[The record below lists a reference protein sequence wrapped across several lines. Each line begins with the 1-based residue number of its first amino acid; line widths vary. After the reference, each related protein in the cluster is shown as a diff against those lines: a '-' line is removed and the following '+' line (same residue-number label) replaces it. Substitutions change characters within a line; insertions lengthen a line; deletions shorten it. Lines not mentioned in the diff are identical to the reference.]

1 MKFRTEI
8 QINPSLLRITQ
19 HSPVMLLGSCFV
31 ENIAEKMNQSGFEI
45 NVNPFGI
52 VYNPESTANCLYDL
66 FQKRIYTETDLFE
79 YQDVFHSFAHHSRF
93 SSKNKQEALQKI
105 NDSIIS
111 AADFLQKT
119 EVLIVTFG
127 TAMVYRLKSSG
138 KIVSNCHKLPA
149 NQFQEE
155 RLTISQITAQWNE
168 IISCLHRQNQKIQV
182 IFTVSPIRHWK
193 DGSHSNQLNKAILL
207 LAINELIQS
216 HPQCHYFP
224 SYEILLDDLR
234 DYRFYADDLIH
245 PNSQAIAYIW
255 EKLGDAY
262 FDSAVKEQIAVY
274 EREQKRLNHREIV
287 Q

>member
-8 QINPSLLRITQ
+8 QINPSPLRIKH
-19 HSPVMLLGSCFV
+19 HSPILFVGSCFA
-31 ENIAEKMNQSGFEI
+31 ENIAEKMSQSGFEI

-52 VYNPESTANCLYDL
+52 VYNPESTANCLFDL
-66 FQKRIYTETDLFE
+66 FQKRMYAETDIFE
-79 YQDVFHSFAHHSRF
+79 FQDVYHSFAHHSRF
-93 SSKNKQEALQKI
+93 SSKNLQEALQKI
-105 NDSIIS
+105 NDSIVS
-111 AADFLQKT
+111 AADFLQKA

-127 TAMVYRLKSSG
+127 TATVYRLKSSG

-155 RLTISQITAQWNE
+155 RLTISQITTQWNE
-168 IISCLHRQNQKIQV
+168 IISHIHRENPKTQI

-193 DGSHSNQLNKAILL
+193 DGPHANQLNKAILL
-207 LAINELIQS
+207 LAVNELIQS

-255 EKLGDAY
+255 EKFGDAY
-262 FDSAVKEQIAVY
+262 FDTITKERIAVY
-274 EREQKRLNHREIV
+274 EKEQKRLGHRKIV